1 MVASILNWFFLFL
14 FPCFFSYLDVQI
26 IIQNLTTYNVYTVN
40 VQAASSS
47 IINPRRILLG
57 SHSASRKVSHTY
69 VQQEYEFLIHLQEL
83 CSCSC
88 VCEKALILIFYTTTT
103 AGIYIEC
110 LDSLFFHT
118 HAIHSLSCIL
128 CMMAWF
134 LLINVSYCRERCKK
148 GTFKND
154 VGDFGNK
161 SNVSRLFYGNF
172 PSFLFQQLD
181 DKKDVSKA

>member
-1 MVASILNWFFLFL
+1 M
-14 FPCFFSYLDVQI
+14 
-26 IIQNLTTYNVYTVN
+26 
-40 VQAASSS
+40 QAASSS

-83 CSCSC
+83 CSCAC
-88 VCEKALILIFYTTTT
+88 VRKALILIFYTTT
-103 AGIYIEC
+103 AGTYIHRKSRFFFST
-110 LDSLFFHT
+110 LMLFIALFVCT
-118 HAIHSLSCIL
+118 LSCIR